1 MNQYHGGKLFQPSD
15 ACDVHQLKV
24 ASCDIVA
31 KTKMTSDKQKIN
43 FINLKILVFKKH
55 AATYFNKI

>member
-43 FINLKILVFKKH
+43 FINLKILV
-55 AATYFNKI
+55 T